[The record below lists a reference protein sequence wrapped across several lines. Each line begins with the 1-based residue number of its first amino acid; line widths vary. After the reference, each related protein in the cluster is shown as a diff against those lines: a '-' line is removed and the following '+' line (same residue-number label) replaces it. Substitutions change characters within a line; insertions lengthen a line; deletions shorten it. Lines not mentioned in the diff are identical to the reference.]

1 MALVYRHRRLDTNQV
16 FYVGISNNYNRPYD
30 YGKKRNVIWNSI
42 VKKTDYVV
50 EIVNDNISYEDALEL
65 EILLIKEYG
74 RISEKNGLLAN
85 LTDGGE
91 GKLGCKHWNT
101 GTKGIKKANKGSF
114 KKGFVP
120 WNVGIPISDK
130 QKQIISKIHKGK
142 KISKEHSDK
151 LSAIRRK
158 ICLDIESGIFYDS
171 LKDACSALNLNSNT
185 ESLRIKRKSK
195 RQRIIYV

>member
-50 EIVNDNISYEDALEL
+50 EILNENISYEDALEL

-91 GKLGCKHWNT
+91 GKLGCKPWNT

-120 WNVGIPISDK
+120 WNVGIPISEK
-130 QKQIISKIHKGK
+130 QKQILPSSYPILRQVQNINLYRDSWTICGPRSRLWESMSIS
-142 KISKEHSDK
+142 
-151 LSAIRRK
+151 
-158 ICLDIESGIFYDS
+158 
-171 LKDACSALNLNSNT
+171 N
-185 ESLRIKRKSK
+185 IK
-195 RQRIIYV
+195 